1 MKKTIPVVDRVDSLI
16 ALMVENSS
24 RFVAIPI
31 RIAPAAPIPA
41 ASVGVAYPKIIDP
54 KTANMSKR
62 GGAKEANSEKT
73 LNF

>member
-31 RIAPAAPIPA
+31 EVLRLLRYQPLLWVLHNPKLSILKLRI
-41 ASVGVAYPKIIDP
+41 
-54 KTANMSKR
+54 
-62 GGAKEANSEKT
+62 
-73 LNF
+73 